1 MAITINKNDL
11 GSWRA
16 TEAGQ
21 TDGNEVIYRLN
32 PLKST
37 TIEVVFTSA
46 GSGTLKTSLSTQQPT
61 DFTNFTSDVVGAVS
75 ANTVWNLAPGLHW
88 IGFDIASGTVT
99 TRLNQV

>member
-1 MAITINKNDL
+1 MAITLNKSDL
-11 GSWRA
+11 GTWRTDA
-16 TEAGQ
+16 VGQ

-46 GSGTLKTSLSTQQPT
+46 GGGTLKTSLNAVEPT
-61 DFTNFTSDVVGAVS
+61 DFTNFTPDSGGAIT
-75 ANTVWNLAPGLHW
+75 ANSTWNLAPGLFW
-88 IGFDIASGTVT
+88 IGFDMTSGTVT